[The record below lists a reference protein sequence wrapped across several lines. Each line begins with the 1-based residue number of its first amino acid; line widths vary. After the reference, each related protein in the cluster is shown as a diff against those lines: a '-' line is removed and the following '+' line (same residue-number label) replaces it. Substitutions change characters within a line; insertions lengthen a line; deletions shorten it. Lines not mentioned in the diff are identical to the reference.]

1 MERVAWGGRGLARAE
16 DGRVI
21 LLEAPLALFPGEEVE
36 ADLRWKSGHA
46 EGEVK
51 TWITEDSRRVP
62 PACPVAKTCG
72 GCTLWGAGDE
82 ASDLKRHMVADLFR
96 RQLARDDFEWR
107 PAPLTAKRAR
117 IQLHWDGQRLGF
129 HQRRSHDLVAIEA
142 CPVAEDA
149 LSRAIEPLHA
159 ALASR
164 ALPSRP
170 GRWEL
175 ATGTPAGEVLASCEA
190 GIWRLSGET
199 WTRDAS
205 PLIHQLAGASLRQPA
220 GGFFQVSPA
229 WAADAFGSLL
239 ESWNVRGATLYD
251 LYGGVGLFSAL
262 LRDRFTRFVLV
273 ESGEKAVDA
282 ARMNLADLSL
292 NAECTVADV
301 GAWLPEGL
309 GEAGDAILLDPP
321 REGLAPDAASKLLT
335 AAAGTMIL
343 VGCDGAAFCRDLKRL
358 DLAWKVARLAA
369 LDLFPMTPHIEAVA
383 LLGRR

>member
-1 MERVAWGGRGLARAE
+1 MERLAWGGRGLARAE

-36 ADLRWKSGHA
+36 ADLRWKTGHA
-46 EGEVK
+46 EGEVNG
-51 TWITEDSRRVP
+51 WITEDPRRIP
-62 PACPVAKTCG
+62 PACAVAKTCG
-72 GCTLWGAGDE
+72 GCTLWGAGAE
-82 ASDLKRHMVADLFR
+82 ASDLKRQMVSDLFR
-96 RQLARDDFEWR
+96 RQLGREDFEWR
-107 PAPLTAKRAR
+107 PAPSTAKRAR
-117 IQLHWDGQRLGF
+117 IQLHWDGHRLGF
-129 HQRRSHDLVAIEA
+129 HKRRSHEIVAIEA
-142 CPVAEDA
+142 CPTAEDA
-149 LSRAIEPLHA
+149 LSRAMEPLRA

-190 GIWRLSGET
+190 GIWRLAGGT

-229 WAADAFGSLL
+229 WAAEAFGSLL
-239 ESWNVRGATLYD
+239 ESWDLRGTTLYD

-262 LRDRFTRFVLV
+262 LRGRFTRFVLV

-282 ARMNLADLSL
+282 ARMNLADLGL
-292 NAECTVADV
+292 NADCTVADV
-301 GAWLPEGL
+301 GAWLPERL
-309 GEAGDAILLDPP
+309 GEAEDAILLDPP
-321 REGLAPDAASKLLT
+321 REGLAPDAVAKLLT
-335 AAAGTMIL
+335 AGAGRMVL

-358 DLAWKVARLAA
+358 DPAWEVTRLAA

-383 LLGRR
+383 LLERR